1 METRRIETFQQ
12 KLISLME
19 RKLYKLHVDTIIVW
33 HWKVILIQLNLQEN
47 GNVYSWGKNEQGQLG
62 NNTEINELK
71 PILIM
76 NLKGESV
83 YCGYDCSFILQNG
96 ELWSCGKNHF
106 GQLGLGDKINRST
119 FEKVKL
125 DHKVTKFHTS
135 GHHSIMLLGKLR

>member
-1 METRRIETFQQ
+1 
-12 KLISLME
+12 
-19 RKLYKLHVDTIIVW
+19 
-33 HWKVILIQLNLQEN
+33 LNLKEN

-76 NLKGESV
+76 NLKGVESV
-83 YCGYDCSFILQNG
+83 YCGFDYSFILQNG
-96 ELWSCGKNHF
+96 ELWSCGINDS
-106 GQLGLGDKINRST
+106 GQLGLGDEINRST

-125 DHKVTKFHTS
+125 DCKIKKFHTF